1 MTSVLFLCNTN
12 RGKSQMAAALAL
24 KHAPDWDIYSAGV
37 QTTDEHVKQGI
48 NKEAKAS
55 LAKVGVE
62 MSGTPTLVDP
72 QIAATV
78 DHVVVVGDADYDGP
92 AQRWDIEDPS
102 LRGLEGEERMDALR
116 DDIDARVAEFVRAL
130 R

>member
-1 MTSVLFLCNTN
+1 
-12 RGKSQMAAALAL
+12 MAAALAL

-62 MSGTPTLVDP
+62 MSVRPLSWIPRLP
-72 QIAATV
+72 QLLTT
-78 DHVVVVGDADYDGP
+78 
-92 AQRWDIEDPS
+92 WWW
-102 LRGLEGEERMDALR
+102 
-116 DDIDARVAEFVRAL
+116 
-130 R
+130 